1 MNSELIEHQLH
12 KMLGPINFN
21 TLHAPWHALIILIL
35 FAHNTSI
42 DNIKDI
48 MQALDYLF
56 GPSTIHSVSSTN
68 NDGQTTSRQV
78 CM

>member
-1 MNSELIEHQLH
+1 MCKSNLGHILLNSLLLICSVCIDRLSWHSLTKHHMNSELIEHQLH

-42 DNIKDI
+42 DNIK
-48 MQALDYLF
+48 
-56 GPSTIHSVSSTN
+56 
-68 NDGQTTSRQV
+68 
-78 CM
+78 